1 MATANTD
8 LSGFNPDELPSAR
21 GLRFGIVAAEWNEEV
36 TESLQQGACE
46 TLEELG
52 ALYSSIRKEKVPGSY
67 ELPSGAQLLLDGEEL
82 DAVICLGSLIR
93 GETAHFDFIAQAVSQ
108 GIKDVSLRYHTP
120 TIFGVLTDEN
130 MQQARDRAGGA
141 HGNKGV
147 EAAISAVRMASLKKR
162 MHKRSERSA

>member
-8 LSGFNPDELPSAR
+8 LSGFDPDDLPSAR
-21 GLRFGIVAAEWNEEV
+21 GLRLGIIVAEWNAEV
-36 TESLQQGACE
+36 TESLHQGARE

-52 ALYSSIRKEKVPGSY
+52 ALFSSIREEKVPGSF
-67 ELPSGAQLLLDGEEL
+67 ELPSGAQLLLEGEEL

-120 TIFGVLTDEN
+120 VIFGVLTDEN
-130 MQQARDRAGGA
+130 MQQARDRAGGT

-147 EAAISAVRMASLKKR
+147 EAAVSAVRMGRLKKR
-162 MHKRSERSA
+162 LR